1 MKNQNLKV
9 EFEGFKITLESFLKW
24 VLFGV
29 LENTDSESKRH
40 TLLVNPITDLRQLV
54 MNLKKTKH

>member
-1 MKNQNLKV
+1 M
-9 EFEGFKITLESFLKW
+9 KW

-40 TLLVNPITDLRQLV
+40 NLLVNPITDLRQLV
-54 MNLKKTKH
+54 MNLKKTKN

>member
-1 MKNQNLKV
+1 M
-9 EFEGFKITLESFLKW
+9 EFEGFKVPLESFLKW

-54 MNLKKTKH
+54 MNLKKTKN